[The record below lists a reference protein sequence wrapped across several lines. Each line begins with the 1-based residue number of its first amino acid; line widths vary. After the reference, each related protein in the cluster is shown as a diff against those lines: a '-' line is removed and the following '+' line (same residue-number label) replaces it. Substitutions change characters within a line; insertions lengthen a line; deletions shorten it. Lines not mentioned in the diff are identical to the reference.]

1 MWAQERI
8 ILVDIRARNS
18 KFQNTHHVDLSEYL
32 ENIFGNLFF
41 FVFLLLRAA
50 RDKTTGIWTRGVFH
64 TNSNF
69 FIYYNPFTS
78 LFNLDSQHICWRLSC
93 LQGSDCCSVQRRQPC
108 RQGPRSGQG
117 RPHRRLPR
125 EERRGKAPSPRD
137 P

>member
-50 RDKTTGIWTRGVFH
+50 RDKTTGIWTRGVFS
-64 TNSNF
+64 TQTL
-69 FIYYNPFTS
+69 TS
-78 LFNLDSQHICWRLSC
+78 LYIIT
-93 LQGSDCCSVQRRQPC
+93 
-108 RQGPRSGQG
+108 
-117 RPHRRLPR
+117 
-125 EERRGKAPSPRD
+125 PSPLFLI
-137 P
+137 